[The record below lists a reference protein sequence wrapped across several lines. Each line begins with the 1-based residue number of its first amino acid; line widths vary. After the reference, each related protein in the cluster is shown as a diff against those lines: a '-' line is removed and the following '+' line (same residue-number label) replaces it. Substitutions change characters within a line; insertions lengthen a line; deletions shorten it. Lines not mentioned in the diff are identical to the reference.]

1 MTLTIVDVHTYD
13 IRFPTSQSLA
23 GSDAMNNDPDYS
35 AAYVVLQ
42 TDHPNGLEGHGLTF
56 TIGRGN
62 EVCVAA
68 IRALAPLV
76 IGRTLESFTSDMRA
90 FWRHITGDSQL
101 RWIGPEK
108 GVIHLATAAVVNAV
122 WDLWAKVEGKPLW
135 KLLTDMTPEQLVS
148 CIDFRYITDALT
160 PGEALE
166 ILHRHAPAKAQREA
180 EMLQHG
186 FPAYTTGAGW
196 SGYSDEQMRLL
207 CREAL
212 ANGWRHFKL
221 KVGLSRE
228 NDLRRARIMREE
240 IGPQSTLMLDANQVW
255 EVNEAIAAMQHLAAF
270 DPLWI
275 EEPTSPDDIL
285 GHASIA
291 RAIEPVRVAT
301 GEHVQNRI
309 IFKQLFQTK
318 AIGICQADACRVGGV
333 NEVLAILL
341 MATRFGIPVCPH
353 AGGVGLCEY
362 VQHISLFDYIAI
374 SGSLENRMIEYTP
387 HLHEHFVHPAVVKGG
402 RYIPP
407 DAPGY
412 SVTMYPASIAAY
424 SYPGGSAWAGERS
437 VGADVSH
444 PRRVGQAIGLKPD
457 QIEAYERL
465 HAAVWPEVLAMI
477 HACNIRNYSIFRY
490 GELLFAY
497 FEYVGDDYEADMA
510 KIAADPKTRE
520 WWTWTEPM
528 QAPLAMRS
536 PGEWWATIKEV
547 FHTD

>member
-1 MTLTIVDVHTYD
+1 LTLTIVDVHTYD

-42 TDHPNGLEGHGLTF
+42 TDHPYGLEGHGLTF

-285 GHASIA
+285 GHVSIA

-528 QAPLAMRS
+528 QAPLATRS